1 MKILVI
7 HQVHEILENLL
18 VKDGHLVDYIL
29 GMSRSQIIEKLPQY
43 DGLVVRSALKVDK
56 EIMDAGSKLKFIAR
70 LGAGMEGIDSEYAA
84 TKNIILHNAP
94 EGNRSAVGEQSVGM
108 LLSLFNNLNKANSEV
123 RKGIWHREANRG
135 EEIQGKTVAIIGYGN
150 MGSAFAEKISGFGA
164 RVIAYDKYK
173 TGFGNKFVEEVD
185 LKTIFNEADVVS
197 LHTPLQHDTKHM
209 VNADFLSSFKKKITL
224 INTSRGPVVNTPD
237 LVMSLKNGSVIGACL
252 DVIEY
257 EGMSFEAVANADDK
271 IVFDYLKQADN
282 VILTPHIAGWTHQ
295 SNERMARVL
304 AEKIIGVFE
313 K

>member
-7 HQVHEILENLL
+7 HEVHKILETLL
-18 VKDGHLVDYIL
+18 RENGHSIDYIL
-29 GMSRSQIIEKLPQY
+29 GLNRAEIINILPNY

-56 EIMDAGSKLKFIAR
+56 KIIDAGSNLKFIAR
-70 LGAGMEGIDSEYAA
+70 LGAGMEGIDREYAA
-84 TKNIILHNAP
+84 IKNITLYNAP

-108 LLSLFNNLNKANSEV
+108 LLSLFNNLNRADSQV
-123 RKGIWHREANRG
+123 RNGIWKREENRG

-164 RVIAYDKYK
+164 KLIAYDKYK
-173 TGFGNKFVEEVD
+173 TKFGNKFVKEVD
-185 LKTIFNEADVVS
+185 LQTVFNEADVVS
-197 LHTPLQHDTKHM
+197 LHTPLQSDTEHM
-209 VNADFLSSFKKKITL
+209 VNAEFLNSFQKNITL

-237 LVMSLKNGSVIGACL
+237 LVDALKNGIVKGACL

-257 EGMSFEAVANADDK
+257 EGMSFEAVSNADDK

-282 VILTPHIAGWTHQ
+282 VILSPHIAGWTHQ

-304 AEKIIGVFE
+304 SNKILEI
-313 K
+313 

>member
-1 MKILVI
+1 
-7 HQVHEILENLL
+7 
-18 VKDGHLVDYIL
+18 
-29 GMSRSQIIEKLPQY
+29 
-43 DGLVVRSALKVDK
+43 
-56 EIMDAGSKLKFIAR
+56 
-70 LGAGMEGIDSEYAA
+70 MEGIDSGYAA

-108 LLSLFNNLNKANSEV
+108 LLSLFNNLNKADAQV
-123 RKGIWHREANRG
+123 RQGIWQREANRG
-135 EEIQGKTVAIIGYGN
+135 EEIQGKTIAIIGYGN

-173 TGFGNKFVEEVD
+173 TGYANKFVEEVD
-185 LKTIFNEADVVS
+185 LQTIFNEADVVS

-209 VNADFLSSFKKKITL
+209 VNAEFLGSFSKKITL

-237 LVMSLKNGSVIGACL
+237 LVAALKKGKLKGVCL

-271 IVFDYLKQADN
+271 VVFDYLKQAEN
-282 VILTPHIAGWTHQ
+282 VVLSPHIAGWTHQ

-304 AEKIIGVFE
+304 AEKILKEV
-313 K
+313 

>member
-1 MKILVI
+1 MRILVI
-7 HQVHEILENLL
+7 HQVHAILEELLLSKGHKVDSIMDLSREQILNL
-18 VKDGHLVDYIL
+18 
-29 GMSRSQIIEKLPQY
+29 LPQY

-56 EIMDAGSKLKFIAR
+56 EVIDAGSKLKFIAR

-84 TKNIILHNAP
+84 TRNIILHNAP

-108 LLSLFNNLNKANSEV
+108 LLSLFNNLNKADAQV
-123 RKGIWHREANRG
+123 RQGIWQREANRG
-135 EEIQGKTVAIIGYGN
+135 EEIQGKTIAIIGYGN

-173 TGFGNKFVEEVD
+173 NGFANKFVEEVD
-185 LKTIFNEADVVS
+185 LQTIFNETDVVS

-209 VNADFLSSFKKKITL
+209 VNAEFLNSFRKKITL

-237 LVMSLKNGSVIGACL
+237 LVAALKNGKLKGVCL

-271 IVFDYLKQADN
+271 VVFDYLKQAEN
-282 VILTPHIAGWTHQ
+282 VILSPHIAGWTHQ

-304 AEKIIGVFE
+304 AEKILKEV
-313 K
+313 

>member
-1 MKILVI
+1 MRILVI
-7 HQVHEILENLL
+7 HQVHAILEQLLLSKGHKVDSIMNLSREQ
-18 VKDGHLVDYIL
+18 IL
-29 GMSRSQIIEKLPQY
+29 NLLPQY

-56 EIMDAGSKLKFIAR
+56 EVIDAGSKLKFIAR
-70 LGAGMEGIDSEYAA
+70 LGAGMEGIDSGYAA

-108 LLSLFNNLNKANSEV
+108 LLSLFNNLNKADAQV
-123 RKGIWHREANRG
+123 RQGIWQREANRG
-135 EEIQGKTVAIIGYGN
+135 EEIQGKTIAIIGYGN

-173 TGFGNKFVEEVD
+173 TGYANKFVEEVD
-185 LKTIFNEADVVS
+185 LQTIFNEADVVS

-209 VNADFLSSFKKKITL
+209 VNAEFLGSFSKKITL
-224 INTSRGPVVNTPD
+224 INTSRGSVVNTPD
-237 LVMSLKNGSVIGACL
+237 LVAALKKGKLKGVCL

-271 IVFDYLKQADN
+271 VVFDYLKQAEN
-282 VILTPHIAGWTHQ
+282 VILSPHIAGWTHQ

-304 AEKIIGVFE
+304 AEKILKEV
-313 K
+313 